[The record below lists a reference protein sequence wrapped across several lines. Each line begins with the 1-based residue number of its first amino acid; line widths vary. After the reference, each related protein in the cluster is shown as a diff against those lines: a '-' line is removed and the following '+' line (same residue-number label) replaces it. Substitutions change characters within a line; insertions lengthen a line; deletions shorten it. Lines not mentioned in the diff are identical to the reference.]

1 MHKLASVLTMFA
13 MSATAA
19 DFRALDI
26 AQSCASAREWEV
38 ARGSTP
44 MPGRTGAGAD
54 IYAFTGREFDRH
66 LYFSYFCAHGDLF
79 TGNYSFPIESLE
91 QAVDSYRD
99 VHSILLSTYGNAFV
113 DNSPWNGDGDRR
125 SIATDSSKYMTN
137 WRTSRVSATLS
148 IMPNQPTEKS
158 GWRVFLVIAPV
169 LSKAE
174 SPPRQGP

>member
-1 MHKLASVLTMFA
+1 MRKLAFALTMLST
-13 MSATAA
+13 SASAA

-26 AQSCASAREWEV
+26 GQSCASAREWEV

-44 MPGRTGAGAD
+44 MPGRAGAGAD
-54 IYAFTGREFDRH
+54 VYAFTGREFDRN
-66 LYFSYFCAHGDLF
+66 LYFSYFCMHGDLF

-99 VHSILLSTYGNAFV
+99 VHGLLLSRYGDPFV
-113 DNSPWNGDGDRR
+113 DNSPWNRDSDKR

-137 WRTSRVSATLS
+137 WRTPRVSATLS

-169 LSKAE
+169 LSKAK
-174 SPPRQGP
+174 SPPSS